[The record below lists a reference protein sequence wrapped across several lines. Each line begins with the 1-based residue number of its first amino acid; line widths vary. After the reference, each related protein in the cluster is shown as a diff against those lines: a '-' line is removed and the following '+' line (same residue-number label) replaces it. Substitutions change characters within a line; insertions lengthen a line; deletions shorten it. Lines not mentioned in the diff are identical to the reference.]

1 VKTRILLVDDHPV
14 LRSGLRALLDRE
26 KGMEV
31 VGEAENGRTALRLAR
46 QLKPDVVLM
55 DISMPDMNGIEASRQ
70 IVAETPGTK
79 VLALSMHADRR
90 FVVGMLKAGAH
101 GYILKDSAF
110 EEVTAAIRAVATNRK
125 YFSSEITDLLVEDYV
140 DCLPDTGPSTPHP
153 LSPRECEILQLLA
166 EGKSTKQ
173 IAAELQRSVKTI
185 ETHRLRI
192 MKKANLHSL
201 AGLTKLAVKLGLTS
215 LDF

>member
-1 VKTRILLVDDHPV
+1 MKTRILLVDDHPV
-14 LRSGLRALLDRE
+14 LRAGLRALLNRE

-31 VGEAENGRTALRLAR
+31 VGEADNGRLALRLAR
-46 QLKPDVVLM
+46 QLKPDVVVM
-55 DISMPDMNGIEASRQ
+55 DIGMREMNGMEATRQ
-70 IVAETPGTK
+70 IVAETPGAK
-79 VLALSMHADRR
+79 VLALSMHADPHY
-90 FVVGMLKAGAH
+90 VTGMLKAGAQ

-110 EEVTAAIRAVATNRK
+110 EDVVAAICAVATNRK
-125 YFSSEITDLLVEDYV
+125 YFSPQITDLVLEDYLNR
-140 DCLPDTGPSTPHP
+140 LPETGSGTPVP

-166 EGKSTKQ
+166 EGKTTKQ
-173 IAAELQRSVKTI
+173 IAAELHRSVKTI

-192 MKKANLHSL
+192 MKKANIHNL